1 MLVVSNRGRSRIN
14 ICNGSQVDHEYNIGN
29 PNDIND
35 PIQLG
40 RVCSIRLPSIEG
52 NVVFH
57 VMRTMLQLLQMKV
70 FHEGLENEDVHD
82 HVRTSW
88 TFVVCSHSSTY
99 HKNQLVPMLFNGRKY
114 KIVE

>member
-70 FHEGLENEDVHD
+70 YYGGLENEDMHD
-82 HVRTSW
+82 HIRTSW
-88 TFVVCSHSSTY
+88 TFMVCSHS
-99 HKNQLVPMLFNGRKY
+99 
-114 KIVE
+114 